1 MIIKFFLVFPKIFLL
16 HKVVRDAKKVE
27 KHCNNQTHIRV
38 SGVTDRGAMGDPLP
52 GKLNVKTGPPPVD
65 ILAFSIL

>member
-1 MIIKFFLVFPKIFLL
+1 
-16 HKVVRDAKKVE
+16 VVRDAKKVE